1 MDTVKIEIPK
11 SLNSDLLAFISR
23 LDFEDVDRKSLSLDE
38 KHSFLIALEEFQD
51 RLKASKRA

>member
-11 SLNSDLLAFISR
+11 SLKSDLLAFISR

-38 KHSFLIALEEFQD
+38 KHSFLIAIEELQD
-51 RLKASKRA
+51 KLSDKV